1 MTFAPITYQARWILP
16 VVGEPV
22 ENGAVQIAG
31 GRQLRIWRHAP
42 DNAVDLG
49 NVAIIP
55 GLVNAHTHLEF
66 SNLTR
71 PLQPFLPF
79 TDWIRAVVA
88 YRRSHPD
95 GVASAIR
102 QGLDACLQS
111 GVTLVGE
118 IATTGW
124 KPDDYA
130 LGPQAVVFQELL
142 GLDPNRI
149 AELESLAESHLGRWS
164 EFEGRL
170 PPGWSPHAPYSIH
183 PELCRRIIQQAAQRR
198 TIPIAIH
205 VAETAA
211 ELQLLKSGDGE
222 FRDLLQQFGVWH
234 EGLFGGRSPRQFLEL
249 LAEVDH
255 GLAIHG
261 NYLTEDDLMFLA
273 QNPHVTLVYCPRTHA
288 AFGHPP
294 HPWLRLLNLGG
305 SVALGTDSRASNP
318 DLNFWAELQFLH
330 AQFPDVSALEILY
343 LATQSG
349 ARALGRGKAAARWRP
364 ANGPTWPS
372 WRSTTRRSRNR
383 IATSLHTGTESSAR
397 CWEASGCTAHRVCW
411 SRRIN
416 SEDATTNRTE
426 ITEDR
431 RV

>member
-349 ARALGRGKAAARWRP
+349 ARALGRGKSCGSLAPGKRADLAVVALDDP
-364 ANGPTWPS
+364 AFAQPDRDLFAHG
-372 WRSTTRRSRNR
+372 NR
-383 IATSLHTGTESSAR
+383 IVGTMLGGEWVHRAPGLLV
-397 CWEASGCTAHRVCW
+397 EA
-411 SRRIN
+411 
-416 SEDATTNRTE
+416 D
-426 ITEDR
+426 
-431 RV
+431 